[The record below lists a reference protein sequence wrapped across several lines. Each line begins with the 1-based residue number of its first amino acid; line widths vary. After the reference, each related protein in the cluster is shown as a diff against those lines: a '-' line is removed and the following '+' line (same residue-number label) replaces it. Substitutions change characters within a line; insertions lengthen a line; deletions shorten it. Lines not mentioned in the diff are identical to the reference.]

1 MEPRVGWDQF
11 LVSLFD
17 PTAFD
22 GMGLLFSKK
31 AQKALNPQ
39 IQVLESRLI
48 VVDITANGVL
58 TTLVNLYAPVGPKE
72 NATFFRKLTGR
83 HWHRA
88 TPHVVAGDFN
98 VTVNPLLDRPG
109 QRTRI
114 NRRIDT
120 TDFEAFVNRL
130 ALEDIWRA
138 RNPSSTAITRK
149 GQLGASGSRIDRF
162 YVPLALF
169 ETVTGPKHKVTP
181 FSDHDAVLLDLYGE
195 FNVTTDPQRDRPGQ
209 AITP

>member
-1 MEPRVGWDQF
+1 MEPRVAWDQF

-48 VVDITANGVL
+48 VVDITVNGVL

-72 NATFFRKLTGR
+72 NATFSRKLTGR

-130 ALEDIWRA
+130 AKFLTPQVWQYDCPYLVHSVGWLCG
-138 RNPSSTAITRK
+138 RK
-149 GQLGASGSRIDRF
+149 GGKWPRKLKKLSSLQRF
-162 YVPLALF
+162 FLTDNNINSIHQVELLAN
-169 ETVTGPKHKVTP
+169 EPEV
-181 FSDHDAVLLDLYGE
+181 
-195 FNVTTDPQRDRPGQ
+195 NVD
-209 AITP
+209 